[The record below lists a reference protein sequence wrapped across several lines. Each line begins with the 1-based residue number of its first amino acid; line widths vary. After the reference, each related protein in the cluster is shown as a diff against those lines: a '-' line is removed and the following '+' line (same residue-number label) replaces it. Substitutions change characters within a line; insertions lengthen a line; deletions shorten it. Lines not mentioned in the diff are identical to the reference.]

1 MSLEYERLISLLEFT
16 QQSAKLKSSPVS
28 NIGQHKGF
36 SFYEHQMQG
45 MLGVHLNTEDELWLS
60 VERLHETRPPELK
73 NAALQPWIE
82 MTQGVEFEPRLKNST
97 SLASLSI
104 DAPVEV
110 NFSKKLD
117 YLVAKA
123 QWQQLAAGN
132 SQSIALENI
141 DPNQSVLLEDFQ
153 QSELVKS
160 QFKLYLDNRWKPW
173 AEEEKRR
180 RKTIRLYAELFTLKQ
195 QLEGGIVEA
204 QIELVWGIGLGI
216 WSSNGTSV
224 SYPLLSQ
231 LVEVSL
237 NPVTAAIE
245 VRPRMIA
252 PRLEMDWYA
261 ATDNPGIAEV
271 ERTGKEFF
279 AKPDFSFSP
288 FDRLSFEPLLR
299 TAVTHLDPSGVYWP
313 NEISAEERN
322 LPKAGEALKVTDTWV
337 VFVRPRSNSIFLQ
350 DLESLKKAIERSES
364 DGTLPD
370 AVAAIVTD
378 PSTVNDEIVLPSF
391 RGISMGDSSSD
402 ATGGSGKADDLFF
415 PMPFNDEQVK
425 IVQLL
430 EVFDGVVVQG
440 PPGTGKTHTIANVIC
455 HYLANGKRVLVTSM
469 KAPAL
474 AVLHEKLPD
483 EIKPLAIP
491 LLSSEQAGMRQFEA
505 SIKRIA
511 SEIQGLDRSAYQR
524 DIKYLEES
532 IDGLHA
538 RLAKI
543 GFEVSQWAKKNLECI
558 NLDGDLVEPQDAAR
572 EVVEHVGQFEWFPD
586 EICVEANFQPQ
597 FADADVVNLREARR
611 MLGIDIKYLGCR
623 LPQLAEFPNTQIL
636 LQVHQ
641 DLSHFTQLSQEIESG
656 QVPHIVSSNQ
666 ETLVEAQ
673 TLLLLVEK
681 IDAQSKQIAQANRSW
696 TPRLFKQILHK
707 ETADL
712 FAILE
717 KLGSEL
723 NECDRE
729 RKEFLMRPV
738 NAPLGI
744 EIDQELMEAIDNLA
758 QGKSPFGLSGL
769 FGKADKKSSLK
780 QISVL
785 GNSLDLKTVD
795 ADAWQYVQGYLLLQK
810 RLRGLVIRW
819 NTLAAELQLD
829 LLSGIDPEKALIAI
843 QHYLVYQQVKNL
855 VVLEADARGRA
866 ARLFPSWKTPVNL
879 VQDTKGLEELGRAL
893 QHHLTRYRL
902 ANVWVVKEECQ
913 KTLDKCSGE
922 IVQDIRDFLASKL
935 GNPMVKDAQM
945 QAEWSALMAELVRVQ
960 GLTQSLNLVA
970 EVTGRIEASGALE
983 YARLLRQPLESTV
996 DTWLPDNWRQV
1007 WRLKRLATH
1016 LAAIDAHDDL
1026 KRLSKLRTGLES
1038 ELAKTYQ
1045 DVVVKR
1051 TWLKLAENANP
1062 SIRAALQAYLN
1073 AIMKIG
1079 KGTGKK
1085 AGIHRQAAKSAAS
1098 YANSAIPCWI
1108 MPHYRVSETL
1118 PPELGCFDLV
1128 IVDEASQ
1135 SDLTALP
1142 ALLRAKK
1149 VLIVGDDKQV
1159 SPEGIGFAV
1168 DQVQALIQRFLKNQ
1182 VPIYRDQMDPA
1193 RSIYD
1198 LYKVVFARSGVMLK
1212 EHFRCVSPIIEY
1224 SKREFYNHELQPLRI
1239 PKSSERLDPP
1249 LVDILVEDGYRK
1261 SDTNLAE
1268 ARFIVDEIKSI
1279 VSNPKTADRSIG
1291 VVSLLGDEQAL
1302 KIWDML
1308 TEDEDIGPEKIEQH
1322 RITCGNPRVF
1332 QGKERDI
1339 MFLTMIVDST
1349 QCTALSGAMY
1359 EQRFNV
1365 AASRARDRMY
1375 LVRSVE
1381 KEHLS
1386 QADKLRRG
1394 LIQHFSSPYAQDE
1407 NRVVDLR
1414 KLCESPFEH
1423 EVYDE
1428 LIKRGYRVVPQVKVG
1443 SYRIDMVV
1451 EGHNDLRL
1459 AVECDG
1465 DRYHG
1470 PDKWADD
1477 MQRQRIL
1484 ERAGWVFWRC
1494 FASSF
1499 VRRRGDMVAD
1509 LLRTL
1514 GERGIEPIGSENASR
1529 SVHAEL
1535 RHFSAAKIISI

>member
-16 QQSAKLKSSPVS
+16 QQSAKLKSSPVAT
-28 NIGQHKGF
+28 IGQHKGF

-45 MLGVHLNTEDELWLS
+45 MLGVHLNSEDEVWLS
-60 VERLHETRPPELK
+60 IDRLHETRPPELK
-73 NAALQPWIE
+73 SAVLQPWVE
-82 MTQGVEFEPRLKNST
+82 MTQGVEQEPKLKIST
-97 SLASLSI
+97 DLASHITSDTYQLTSPVTVDSKQTPIHIPAFLSNH
-104 DAPVEV
+104 DMPSVD
-110 NFSKKLD
+110 SK
-117 YLVAKA
+117 
-123 QWQQLAAGN
+123 
-132 SQSIALENI
+132 QSLM
-141 DPNQSVLLEDFQ
+141 LEDFDQ
-153 QSELVKS
+153 KELVKS
-160 QFKLYLDNRWKPW
+160 QFKQYLDNRWKPW

-216 WSSNGTSV
+216 WNSNGTSV
-224 SYPLLSQ
+224 SYPLLTQ

-245 VRPRMIA
+245 VRPRMVA
-252 PRLEMDWYA
+252 PRLEVDWYA
-261 ATDNPGIAEV
+261 ATDNPGVVEV
-271 ERTGKEFF
+271 ERIGKEFL

-288 FDRLSFEPLLR
+288 FDRLSFDPLLR

-313 NEISAEERN
+313 NEVSAEERN
-322 LPKAGEALKVTDTWV
+322 LPKAGESLKVTDTWV
-337 VFVRPRSNSIFLQ
+337 IFVRPRSNSIFLQ

-378 PSTVNDEIVLPSF
+378 PSTVNDEIVLPTF
-391 RGISMGDSSSD
+391 RGISMGGGSGD
-402 ATGGSGKADDLFF
+402 ATGVSGKADDLFF

-469 KAPAL
+469 KDPAL

-543 GFEVSQWAKKNLECI
+543 GFEVSQWAKKNLERI
-558 NLDGDLVEPQDAAR
+558 NLDGDAVEPQDAAR

-586 EICVEANFQPQ
+586 KIGIEARYQPQ
-597 FADADVVNLREARR
+597 IADADVVNLREARR
-611 MLGIDIKYLGCR
+611 MLGIDLKYLGCR
-623 LPQLAEFPNTQIL
+623 LPQLAEFPTSQNL
-636 LQVHQ
+636 LQTHQ
-641 DLSHFTQLSQEIESG
+641 DLSRFTQLSQEIESG

-666 ETLVEAQ
+666 EALAEAQ
-673 TLLLLVEK
+673 SLLKLVEK
-681 IDAQSKQIAQANRSW
+681 IEEQRRQVAQANRSW
-696 TPRLFKQILHK
+696 APGLFKQILGK
-707 ETADL
+707 EAVEL
-712 FAILE
+712 FSMLE

-723 NECDRE
+723 NEGDAA
-729 RKEFLMRPV
+729 RKRFLTRPV
-738 NAPLGI
+738 SAPLGI
-744 EIDQELMEAIDNLA
+744 DCDQELMEAINNLA
-758 QGKSPFGLSGL
+758 QGKRPFGLAGL
-769 FGKADKKSSLK
+769 FGKADKRNSLN

-795 ADAWQYVQGYLLLQK
+795 ADAWQYVQSYLQLQK
-810 RLRGLVIRW
+810 KLRGLAIRW

-829 LLSGIDPEKALIAI
+829 LLSDIEPENALTAI
-843 QHYLVYQQVKNL
+843 QHYLVYQTVKDL
-855 VVLEADARGRA
+855 VALEEDARRREA
-866 ARLFPSWKTPVNL
+866 ELFPSWRTSTNL
-879 VQDTKGLEELGRAL
+879 VQDAKGLEELGRAL
-893 QHHLTRYRL
+893 QHHLTKNRL

-913 KTLDKCSGE
+913 KTLDKCAGKVVQE
-922 IVQDIRDFLASKL
+922 ILDFLADIL
-935 GNPMVKDAQM
+935 GNPIVKDAQM
-945 QAEWSALMAELVRVQ
+945 QAKWSALMAELVRVQ
-960 GLTQSLNLVA
+960 GLTQSLNLLA
-970 EVTGRIEASGALE
+970 DVTERIEASGAPE
-983 YARLLRQPLESTV
+983 YARLLRQPLEKMV
-996 DTWLPDNWRQV
+996 DTLLPDNWRQV

-1026 KRLSKLRTGLES
+1026 KRLSKLRAGLES
-1038 ELAKTYQ
+1038 ELTRAYQ

-1085 AGIHRQAAKSAAS
+1085 AGIHRQAAKTAAS

-1149 VLIVGDDKQV
+1149 VLVVGDDKQV

-1168 DQVQALIQRFLKNQ
+1168 EQVQALMQRFLKTQ

-1239 PKSSERLDPP
+1239 PKSSEILDPP
-1249 LVDILVEDGYRK
+1249 LVDIFVEDGYRK

-1268 ARFIVDEIKSI
+1268 ARFIVDEIKAI
-1279 VSNPKTADRSIG
+1279 VSNPLTSDRSIG
-1291 VVSLLGDEQAL
+1291 VVSLLGDEQAM

-1322 RITCGNPRVF
+1322 QITCGNPRVF

-1339 MFLTMIVDST
+1339 MFLTMIVDSN

-1375 LVRSVE
+1375 LVRSVD

-1407 NRVVDLR
+1407 NQVADLR

-1428 LIKRGYRVVPQVKVG
+1428 LIQRGYRVIPQVKVG
-1443 SYRIDMVV
+1443 NYRIDMVV

-1499 VRRRGDMVAD
+1499 VRRRDDMVSD

-1514 GERGIEPIGSENASR
+1514 SERGIEPTGSEGAPR
-1529 SVHAEL
+1529 SVHTE
-1535 RHFSAAKIISI
+1535 RRSVSACIPV

>member
-16 QQSAKLKSSPVS
+16 QQAAKLKSSPVS
-28 NIGQHKGF
+28 TIAQHKGF

-45 MLGVHLNTEDELWLS
+45 MPGLHLNSEDEVWLS
-60 VERLHETRPPELK
+60 LERLHETRPPELK
-73 NAALQPWIE
+73 NAVLQPWVE
-82 MTQGVEFEPRLKNST
+82 MTQGVELEPKLKNST
-97 SLASLSI
+97 DLASLI
-104 DAPVEV
+104 
-110 NFSKKLD
+110 
-117 YLVAKA
+117 
-123 QWQQLAAGN
+123 AAGIY
-132 SQSIALENI
+132 QSTSSVTVDSKQSLMLEEFE
-141 DPNQSVLLEDFQ
+141 QEA
-153 QSELVKS
+153 LVKS

-216 WSSNGTSV
+216 WNSNGTTV
-224 SYPLLSQ
+224 SYPMLTQ

-237 NPVTAAIE
+237 NPLTAAIE
-245 VRPRMIA
+245 VRPRMIV

-261 ATDNPGIAEV
+261 ATDNPGVVEV
-271 ERTGKEFF
+271 ERSGKEFF
-279 AKPDFSFSP
+279 ANPDFSFSP

-313 NEISAEERN
+313 NEVSAEERN
-322 LPKAGEALKVTDTWV
+322 LPKAGENLKVTDTWV
-337 VFVRPRSNSIFLQ
+337 IFVRPRSNSIFLQ
-350 DLESLKKAIERSES
+350 DLESLKKAIERAESE
-364 DGTLPD
+364 GALPD
-370 AVAAIVTD
+370 AIAAIVTD
-378 PSTVNDEIVLPSF
+378 PSTVNDEIVLPAF
-391 RGISMGDSSSD
+391 RGISMGGGSGD
-402 ATGGSGKADDLFF
+402 ATGGFGKVDDLFF

-469 KAPAL
+469 KDPAL

-524 DIKYLEES
+524 DIKHLEGE

-543 GFEVSQWAKKNLECI
+543 GFEVSQWAKKNLERI
-558 NLDGDLVEPQDAAR
+558 NLDGDAVEPQDAAR
-572 EVVEHVGQFEWFPD
+572 EVVEHVGQFEWLPD
-586 EICVEANFQPQ
+586 KIGIEAHYQPQ
-597 FADADVVNLREARR
+597 LADVDVVNLREARR
-611 MLGIDIKYLGCR
+611 MLGVDLKYLGCR
-623 LPQLAEFPNTQIL
+623 LPQLAEFPTTQTL

-641 DLSHFTQLSQEIESG
+641 DLSRFTQLSQEIESG

-666 ETLVEAQ
+666 EALVEAQ
-673 TLLLLVEK
+673 SLLMLVVE
-681 IDAQSKQIAQANRSW
+681 IDEQRKQVTQANRSW
-696 TPRLFKQILHK
+696 TPRLFKRILGK
-707 ETADL
+707 EAGDL
-712 FAILE
+712 FAMLE

-723 NECDRE
+723 SECDAA
-729 RKEFLMRPV
+729 RKHFLTRPV
-738 NAPLGI
+738 TAPLGI
-744 EIDQELMEAIDNLA
+744 ENDQELMEAINNLS
-758 QGKSPFGLSGL
+758 QGKSPFGLAGL
-769 FGKADKKSSLK
+769 FGKADKKNSLK

-785 GNSLDLKTVD
+785 GNLLDLKTVD
-795 ADAWQYVQGYLLLQK
+795 AGAWQYVQSYLLLQK
-810 RLRGLVIRW
+810 MLRGLAIRW

-829 LLSGIDPEKALIAI
+829 LLSGIEPEHALTAI
-843 QHYLVYQQVKNL
+843 QHYLVYQQVKGL
-855 VVLEADARGRA
+855 VALEADASRRA
-866 ARLFPSWKTPVNL
+866 AGLFPSWRASVNL
-879 VQDTKGLEELGRAL
+879 VQDATRLEELCRAL
-893 QHHLTRYRL
+893 QHHLTKNRL

-913 KTLDKCSGE
+913 KTLDKCSGKV
-922 IVQDIRDFLASKL
+922 VQDIRDFLADIL

-945 QAEWSALMAELVRVQ
+945 QAKWSVLMAELVRVQ

-970 EVTGRIEASGALE
+970 DVTGRIEASGAPE
-983 YARLLRQPLESTV
+983 YAQLLRLPLENTV

-1073 AIMKIG
+1073 AILGIG
-1079 KGTGKK
+1079 AGTGRR
-1085 AGIHRQAAKSAAS
+1085 AGIRRQAAKSAAS
-1098 YANSAIPCWI
+1098 QANSAIPCWI

-1128 IVDEASQ
+1128 IIDEASQ

-1149 VLIVGDDKQV
+1149 VLVVGDDKQV

-1168 DQVQALIQRFLKNQ
+1168 DQVQSLINRFLKNQ
-1182 VPIYRDQMDPA
+1182 VPIYRDQMDPS

-1224 SKREFYNHELQPLRI
+1224 SKREFYNHQLQPLRI

-1249 LVDILVEDGYRK
+1249 LIDIFVEDGYRK

-1279 VSNPKTADRSIG
+1279 VSNPLTADRSIG
-1291 VVSLLGDEQAL
+1291 VVSLLGDEQAK

-1308 TEDEDIGPEKIEQH
+1308 TEDEDIGLEKIEQH

-1339 MFLTMIVDST
+1339 MFLTMIVDSK

-1375 LVRSVE
+1375 LVRSVD

-1407 NRVVDLR
+1407 SRVDDLR

-1428 LIKRGYRVVPQVKVG
+1428 LIQRGYRVVPQVKVG

-1494 FASSF
+1494 FAASF
-1499 VRRRGDMVAD
+1499 VRRRNEMIAD
-1509 LLRTL
+1509 LLRVL
-1514 GERGIEPIGSENASR
+1514 NERGIEPIGSEDAPR
-1529 SVHAEL
+1529 SVHTEQRRL
-1535 RHFSAAKIISI
+1535 SAICVVDAGSDLFHETSGSASNSK

>member
-16 QQSAKLKSSPVS
+16 QQSAKLKSSPVAT
-28 NIGQHKGF
+28 IGQHKGF

-45 MLGVHLNTEDELWLS
+45 MLGVHLNSEDEVWLS
-60 VERLHETRPPELK
+60 IDRLHETRPPELK
-73 NAALQPWIE
+73 SAVLQPWVE
-82 MTQGVEFEPRLKNST
+82 MTQGVEQEPKLKIST
-97 SLASLSI
+97 DLASHITSGTYQLTSPVTVDSKQTPIHIPAFLSNH
-104 DAPVEV
+104 DMPSVD
-110 NFSKKLD
+110 SK
-117 YLVAKA
+117 
-123 QWQQLAAGN
+123 
-132 SQSIALENI
+132 QSLM
-141 DPNQSVLLEDFQ
+141 LEDFDQ
-153 QSELVKS
+153 KELVKS
-160 QFKLYLDNRWKPW
+160 QFKQYLDNRWKPW

-216 WSSNGTSV
+216 WNSNGTSV
-224 SYPLLSQ
+224 SYPLLTQ

-245 VRPRMIA
+245 VRPRMVA
-252 PRLEMDWYA
+252 PRLEVDWYA
-261 ATDNPGIAEV
+261 ATDNPGVVEV
-271 ERTGKEFF
+271 ERIGKEFL

-288 FDRLSFEPLLR
+288 FDRLSFDPLLR

-313 NEISAEERN
+313 NEVSAEERN
-322 LPKAGEALKVTDTWV
+322 LPKAGESLKVTDTWV
-337 VFVRPRSNSIFLQ
+337 IFVRPRSNSIFLQ

-378 PSTVNDEIVLPSF
+378 PSTVNDEIVLPTF
-391 RGISMGDSSSD
+391 RGISMGGGSGD
-402 ATGGSGKADDLFF
+402 ATGVSGKADDLFF

-469 KAPAL
+469 KDPAL

-543 GFEVSQWAKKNLECI
+543 GFEVSQWAKKNLERI
-558 NLDGDLVEPQDAAR
+558 NPDGDAVEPQDAAR

-586 EICVEANFQPQ
+586 KIGIEARYQPQ
-597 FADADVVNLREARR
+597 IADADVVNLREARR
-611 MLGIDIKYLGCR
+611 MLGIDLKYLGCR
-623 LPQLAEFPNTQIL
+623 LPQLAEFPTSQTL
-636 LQVHQ
+636 LQTHQ
-641 DLSHFTQLSQEIESG
+641 DLSRFTQLSQEIESG

-666 ETLVEAQ
+666 EALAEAQ
-673 TLLLLVEK
+673 SLLKLVEK
-681 IDAQSKQIAQANRSW
+681 IEEQRRQVAQANRSW
-696 TPRLFKQILHK
+696 APGLFKQILGK
-707 ETADL
+707 EAVEL
-712 FAILE
+712 FSMLE

-723 NECDRE
+723 NEGDAA
-729 RKEFLMRPV
+729 RKRFLTRPV
-738 NAPLGI
+738 SAPLGI
-744 EIDQELMEAIDNLA
+744 DCDQELMEAINNLA
-758 QGKSPFGLSGL
+758 QGKRPFGLAGL
-769 FGKADKKSSLK
+769 FGKADKRNSLK

-795 ADAWQYVQGYLLLQK
+795 ADAWQYVQSYLQLQK
-810 RLRGLVIRW
+810 KLRGLAIRW

-829 LLSGIDPEKALIAI
+829 LLSDIEPENALTAI
-843 QHYLVYQQVKNL
+843 QHYLVYQTVKDL
-855 VVLEADARGRA
+855 VALEEDARRREA
-866 ARLFPSWKTPVNL
+866 ELFPSWRTSTNL
-879 VQDTKGLEELGRAL
+879 VQDAKGLEELGRAL
-893 QHHLTRYRL
+893 QHHLTKNRL

-913 KTLDKCSGE
+913 KTLDKCAGKVVQE
-922 IVQDIRDFLASKL
+922 ILDFLADIL
-935 GNPMVKDAQM
+935 GNPIVKDAQM
-945 QAEWSALMAELVRVQ
+945 QAKWSALMAELVRVQ
-960 GLTQSLNLVA
+960 GLTQSLNLLA
-970 EVTGRIEASGALE
+970 DVTERIEASGAPE
-983 YARLLRQPLESTV
+983 YARLLRQPLEKMV
-996 DTWLPDNWRQV
+996 DTLLPDNWRQV

-1026 KRLSKLRTGLES
+1026 KRLSKLRAGLES
-1038 ELAKTYQ
+1038 ELTRAYQ

-1085 AGIHRQAAKSAAS
+1085 AGIHRQAAKTAAS

-1128 IVDEASQ
+1128 IIDEASQ

-1149 VLIVGDDKQV
+1149 VLVVGDDKQV

-1168 DQVQALIQRFLKNQ
+1168 EQVQALMQRFLKTQ

-1249 LVDILVEDGYRK
+1249 LVDIFVEDGYRK

-1279 VSNPKTADRSIG
+1279 VSNPLTADRSIG
-1291 VVSLLGDEQAL
+1291 VVSLLGDEQAM

-1308 TEDEDIGPEKIEQH
+1308 AEDEDIGPEKIERH

-1349 QCTALSGAMY
+1349 ECKALSGAMY

-1375 LVRSVE
+1375 LVRSVD

-1407 NRVVDLR
+1407 NRVDDLR

-1423 EVYDE
+1423 AVYDE
-1428 LIKRGYRVVPQVKVG
+1428 LIQRGYRVVPQVKVG

-1499 VRRRGDMVAD
+1499 VRRRDDMVSD

-1514 GERGIEPIGSENASR
+1514 SERGIEPTGSEGAPR
-1529 SVHAEL
+1529 SVHTE
-1535 RHFSAAKIISI
+1535 RRSVSACIPV

>member
-16 QQSAKLKSSPVS
+16 QQSAKLKSTPVAT
-28 NIGQHKGF
+28 IGQHKGF

-45 MLGVHLNTEDELWLS
+45 MLGVHLNSEDDLWLS
-60 VERLHETRPPELK
+60 VDRLHETRPPELK
-73 NAALQPWIE
+73 NTVLQPWVE
-82 MTQGVEFEPRLKNST
+82 MTQGIELEPKLKNST
-97 SLASLSI
+97 DLASLIATGIYQPTSPMKV
-104 DAPVEV
+104 D
-110 NFSKKLD
+110 SKQAQIHIPTFLSNHDIPSANSKSSLMLEEFD
-117 YLVAKA
+117 QKVLVR
-123 QWQQLAAGN
+123 
-132 SQSIALENI
+132 
-141 DPNQSVLLEDFQ
+141 
-153 QSELVKS
+153 S
-160 QFKLYLDNRWKPW
+160 QFKQYLDNRWKPW

-216 WSSNGTSV
+216 WNSIGTSV
-224 SYPLLSQ
+224 SYPLLTQ

-237 NPVTAAIE
+237 NPDTAAIE

-252 PRLEMDWYA
+252 PRLEVDWYA
-261 ATDNPGIAEV
+261 ATDNPGVVEV
-271 ERTGKEFF
+271 ERIGKEFLS
-279 AKPDFSFSP
+279 KPDFSLSP
-288 FDRLSFEPLLR
+288 FDRLSFDPLLR

-313 NEISAEERN
+313 NEVSAEERN

-337 VFVRPRSNSIFLQ
+337 IYVRPRSNSIFLQ
-350 DLESLKKAIERSES
+350 DLESLKKAIEQSES

-378 PSTVNDEIVLPSF
+378 PSTVNDEIVLPDF
-391 RGISMGDSSSD
+391 RGLSMGGGSGD
-402 ATGGSGKADDLFF
+402 AINGSGKANDLFF

-469 KAPAL
+469 KDPAL

-524 DIKYLEES
+524 DIKNLEES
-532 IDGLHA
+532 IDGIHA
-538 RLAKI
+538 GLAKI
-543 GFEVSQWAKKNLECI
+543 SFEVSRWAKKNLERI
-558 NLDGDLVEPQDAAR
+558 NLDGDAVEPQDAAR
-572 EVVEHVGQFEWFPD
+572 DVVEHVGQFEWFPD
-586 EICVEANFQPQ
+586 KIGTEAHFQPQ
-597 FADADVVNLREARR
+597 LTDTDVVNLREARR
-611 MLGIDIKYLGCR
+611 MLGIDLKYLGCR
-623 LPQLAEFPNTQIL
+623 LPQLAEFPTTQTL

-641 DLSHFTQLSQEIESG
+641 DLSRFTQLSQEIESG
-656 QVPHIVSSNQ
+656 QIPHIVSSSQ
-666 ETLVEAQ
+666 EALVEAQ
-673 TLLLLVEK
+673 SLLMLVEK
-681 IDAQSKQIAQANRSW
+681 IDEQCKQVAQANRSW

-712 FAILE
+712 FVMLE

-723 NECDRE
+723 NECDAA
-729 RKEFLMRPV
+729 RKSFLTRPV
-738 NAPLGI
+738 AAQLGI
-744 EIDQELMEAIDNLA
+744 ENDQELMEAINNLSR
-758 QGKSPFGLSGL
+758 GKSPFGLSGL
-769 FGKADKKSSLK
+769 FGKADKKNFLK

-785 GNSLDLKTVD
+785 GNALDLKAVD
-795 ADAWQYVQGYLLLQK
+795 ADAWQYVQSYLLLQK
-810 RLRGLVIRW
+810 RLRGLAIRW

-829 LLSGIDPEKALIAI
+829 LLPGIEPEHALAAI
-843 QHYLVYQQVKNL
+843 QYYLVYQQVKGL
-855 VVLEADARGRA
+855 VALGADANKRA
-866 ARLFPSWKTPVNL
+866 VGLFPSWRTSINL
-879 VQDTKGLEELGRAL
+879 MQDATSFEELGRAL
-893 QHHLTRYRL
+893 QHHLTKNRL

-913 KTLDKCSGE
+913 KTLDKCSGKV
-922 IVQDIRDFLASKL
+922 VQDIRDFLAGIL
-935 GNPMVKDAQM
+935 GNPVIEDAQM
-945 QAEWSALMAELVRVQ
+945 QAEWSVLMTELVRVQ
-960 GLTQSLNLVA
+960 GLTKPLNLIA
-970 EVTGRIEASGALE
+970 DVTGRVEASGAPE
-983 YARLLRQPLESTV
+983 YARFLRQPLEETV
-996 DTWLPDNWRQV
+996 DRWLPDNWRQV
-1007 WRLKRLATH
+1007 WRLKRLATY
-1016 LAAIDAHDDL
+1016 LTAIDAHDDL
-1026 KRLSKLRTGLES
+1026 KRLSKLRSGLEL
-1038 ELAKTYQ
+1038 ELTRAYQ

-1149 VLIVGDDKQV
+1149 VLVVGDDKQV

-1168 DQVQALIQRFLKNQ
+1168 GQVQALMQRFLKNQ

-1249 LVDILVEDGYRK
+1249 LVDIFVEDGYRK

-1268 ARFIVDEIKSI
+1268 ARFIVDEIKAI
-1279 VSNPKTADRSIG
+1279 VSNPLTADRSIG
-1291 VVSLLGDEQAL
+1291 VVSLLGDEQAM

-1339 MFLTMIVDST
+1339 MFLTMIVDPK
-1349 QCTALSGAMY
+1349 QCSALSGVMY

-1375 LVRSVE
+1375 LVRSVD

-1407 NRVVDLR
+1407 NRVDDLR

-1428 LIKRGYRVVPQVKVG
+1428 LIQHGYRVVPQVKVG

-1499 VRRRGDMVAD
+1499 VRRRSEMVSD

-1514 GERGIEPIGSENASR
+1514 NERGIEPIGSENAPR
-1529 SVHAEL
+1529 SMHTEL
-1535 RHFSAAKIISI
+1535 RHLSGSFSALG

>member
-1 MSLEYERLISLLEFT
+1 MSLEYERLISLIEFT
-16 QQSAKLKSSPVS
+16 QQTAKLKSTPVAS
-28 NIGQHKGF
+28 IAQHKGF

-45 MLGVHLNTEDELWLS
+45 MPGLHLNTEDEVWLS

-73 NAALQPWIE
+73 NSVLQPWVE
-82 MTQGVEFEPRLKNST
+82 MTQGAELEPKLKSST
-97 SLASLSI
+97 DLASLI
-104 DAPVEV
+104 ATGT
-110 NFSKKLD
+110 
-117 YLVAKA
+117 Y
-123 QWQQLAAGN
+123 
-132 SQSIALENI
+132 QSISPVNVDSKQSLMLEEFE
-141 DPNQSVLLEDFQ
+141 QK
-153 QSELVKS
+153 ELVKS

-173 AEEEKRR
+173 SEEEKRR
-180 RKTIRLYAELFTLKQ
+180 RKIIRLYAELFTLKQ
-195 QLEGGIVEA
+195 QMEGGIVEA
-204 QIELVWGIGLGI
+204 QVELVWGMGLGI
-216 WSSNGTSV
+216 WNSNGTSV
-224 SYPLLSQ
+224 SYPLLTQ

-237 NPVTAAIE
+237 NQVSAAIE
-245 VRPRMIA
+245 VRPRMIT
-252 PRLEMDWYA
+252 PRIEADWYV
-261 ATDNPGIAEV
+261 ATDNPGVVEV
-271 ERTGKEFF
+271 ERICKELL
-279 AKPDFSFSP
+279 AKPEFSFSP

-313 NEISAEERN
+313 NEVSAEERSI
-322 LPKAGEALKVTDTWV
+322 PKAGEVLKVTDTWV
-337 VFVRPRSNSIFLQ
+337 IFVRPRSNSIFLQ
-350 DLESLKKAIERSES
+350 DLESMKKAIERSES
-364 DGTLPD
+364 DGALPD
-370 AVAAIVTD
+370 SVAAIVTD
-378 PSTVNDEIVLPSF
+378 PSTENDEIVLPVF
-391 RGISMGDSSSD
+391 RGISMGSGGGDSQGD
-402 ATGGSGKADDLFF
+402 TIKGDDLFF

-469 KAPAL
+469 KDPAL

-524 DIKYLEES
+524 DIRHLEES

-543 GFEVSQWAKKNLECI
+543 GFEVSQWAKKNLERI
-558 NLDGDLVEPQDAAR
+558 NLDGDAVEPQDAAR

-586 EICVEANFQPQ
+586 KIGIEAHFQPQ
-597 FADADVVNLREARR
+597 FADTDIVNLREARR
-611 MLGIDIKYLGCR
+611 MLGADLKYLGCR
-623 LPQLAEFPNTQIL
+623 LPQLAEFPTSKTL
-636 LQVHQ
+636 LQTHQ
-641 DLSHFTQLSQEIESG
+641 DLSRFTQLSQEIESG
-656 QVPHIVSSNQ
+656 QVPHIVSSSE
-666 ETLVEAQ
+666 ETLAEAQ
-673 TLLLLVEK
+673 SLLRLVEK
-681 IDAQSKQIAQANRSW
+681 IDEQRKQVAQSNRSW
-696 TPRLFKQILHK
+696 TPSLFKKILRK
-707 ETADL
+707 EAADL
-712 FAILE
+712 LVMFE
-717 KLGSEL
+717 KLGGEL
-723 NECDRE
+723 NECE
-729 RKEFLMRPV
+729 AARKNFLSNPV
-738 NAPLGI
+738 ATPLSI
-744 EIDQELMEAIDNLA
+744 ENDQELMEAINNLA
-758 QGKSPFGLSGL
+758 QGKSPFGLAGI
-769 FGKADKKSSLK
+769 FGKVDKKNSLK

-785 GNSLDLKTVD
+785 GNPLDLKTVD
-795 ADAWQYVQGYLLLQK
+795 ADAWQYVQSYLLLQK
-810 RLRGLVIRW
+810 RLRGLAIRW

-829 LLSGIDPEKALIAI
+829 LLSGTEPENALTAI
-843 QHYLVYQQVKNL
+843 QHYFVYQQVKGL
-855 VVLEADARGRA
+855 VALEAEASRRTAG
-866 ARLFPSWKTPVNL
+866 LFPSWRSPVNL
-879 VQDTKGLEELGRAL
+879 LQDATGLEDLVRAL
-893 QHHLTRYRL
+893 QHHLTKNRL
-902 ANVWVVKEECQ
+902 ANVWVVKEESQ
-913 KTLDKCSGE
+913 KIIDKCSGK
-922 IVQDIRDFLASKL
+922 IVQGIREFLALTL

-945 QAEWSALMAELVRVQ
+945 QAEWSALMAELVRVH
-960 GLTQSLNLVA
+960 GLTQSLNMVA
-970 EVTGRIEASGALE
+970 DVTGRIEASGAPE
-983 YARLLRQPLESTV
+983 YAHHLRQPLEETV
-996 DTWLPDNWRQV
+996 DSWLPDNWRQI

-1038 ELAKTYQ
+1038 ELTRAYQ
-1045 DVVVKR
+1045 DIVVKR

-1149 VLIVGDDKQV
+1149 VLVVGDDKQV

-1168 DQVQALIQRFLKNQ
+1168 DQVQALMHRFLKSQ

-1224 SKREFYNHELQPLRI
+1224 SKREFYNHELKPLRI
-1239 PKSSERLDPP
+1239 PKISERLDPP
-1249 LVDILVEDGYRK
+1249 LIDIVVEDGYRK
-1261 SDTNLAE
+1261 SDTNPAE
-1268 ARFIVDEIKSI
+1268 ARFIVDEIRRI
-1279 VSNPKTADRSIG
+1279 ISNPLNADRSIG
-1291 VVSLLGDEQAL
+1291 VVSLLGDEQAM

-1308 TEDEDIGPEKIEQH
+1308 TEDEEIGPEKIEQH

-1339 MFLTMIVDST
+1339 MFLTMIVDPK

-1375 LVRSVE
+1375 LVRSVD

-1386 QADKLRRG
+1386 PADKLRRG

-1407 NRVVDLR
+1407 NRVDDLR

-1428 LIKRGYRVVPQVKVG
+1428 LIQRGYRVVPQVKVG

-1451 EGHNDLRL
+1451 EGHNDFRL

-1499 VRRRGDMVAD
+1499 VRRRSEMISD
-1509 LLRTL
+1509 LLGTL
-1514 GERGIEPIGSENASR
+1514 DERGIEPIGSENAPR
-1529 SVHAEL
+1529 SVHTEQRRLLAFPIVNSDSEIL
-1535 RHFSAAKIISI
+1535 DETIRFHS